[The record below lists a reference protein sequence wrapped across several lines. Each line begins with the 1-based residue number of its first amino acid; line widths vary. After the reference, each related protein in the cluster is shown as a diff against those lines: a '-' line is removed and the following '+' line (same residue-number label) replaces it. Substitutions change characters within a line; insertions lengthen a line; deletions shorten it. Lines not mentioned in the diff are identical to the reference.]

1 VEKVRPNIHQ
11 RRRLSDAIRA
21 GLLVSLL
28 MMLLAAPVLLLGK
41 DTTTNAQ
48 GERVFTTSE
57 ASDALKYH
65 IPVIETM
72 ANEWPDVDIVNYRS
86 ATSPGYHLAMA
97 AMRQIGVNDAGLRWI
112 NLLAGCAFVGLVG
125 AFAAS
130 TCGWRAGTLLAI
142 PLVVSPY
149 VLSSSCWITTDNAAL
164 AFVALA
170 IGCAA
175 FGSGSAR
182 ASALGGVGATLAV
195 AIRQLHIW
203 PIAPLSLSMKAGSG
217 MLARFPIVRDV
228 AAKLGLEP
236 PSERLNWTRFVVGSL
251 AVLAPTT
258 LLAFFVW
265 KWGGLM
271 PPMYR
276 ELHASGVSLSM
287 PALALSLAAIF
298 GGAFLAFAWEGIRTF
313 RVRDPFVL
321 GALGIGLL
329 AALAP
334 ETSWDNDAGRRFGW
348 LWEVVRRAPD
358 VMERSLLFV
367 VLAPIGALV
376 LLAFWRAAATC
387 ARARVATILLFSAV
401 CWCAAQ
407 MANAQAWQRY
417 AEPPVLAG
425 VIWLGAAALPSRE
438 VRAAWPRLVRL
449 GVVAG
454 PLALGAWLLTVSVVT
469 IYLKVM

>member
-1 VEKVRPNIHQ
+1 
-11 RRRLSDAIRA
+11 
-21 GLLVSLL
+21 
-28 MMLLAAPVLLLGK
+28 
-41 DTTTNAQ
+41 
-48 GERVFTTSE
+48 
-57 ASDALKYH
+57 
-65 IPVIETM
+65 
-72 ANEWPDVDIVNYRS
+72 
-86 ATSPGYHLAMA
+86 
-97 AMRQIGVNDAGLRWI
+97 
-112 NLLAGCAFVGLVG
+112 
-125 AFAAS
+125 
-130 TCGWRAGTLLAI
+130 
-142 PLVVSPY
+142 
-149 VLSSSCWITTDNAAL
+149 
-164 AFVALA
+164 
-170 IGCAA
+170 
-175 FGSGSAR
+175 
-182 ASALGGVGATLAV
+182 
-195 AIRQLHIW
+195 
-203 PIAPLSLSMKAGSG
+203 
-217 MLARFPIVRDV
+217 
-228 AAKLGLEP
+228 
-236 PSERLNWTRFVVGSL
+236 
-251 AVLAPTT
+251 
-258 LLAFFVW
+258 
-265 KWGGLM
+265 
-271 PPMYR
+271 MYR

-387 ARARVATILLFSAV
+387 ARARVATVLLFAGI

-438 VRAAWPRLVRL
+438 SRASWPKIARL
-449 GVVAG
+449 GVIAG
-454 PLALGAWLLTVSVVT
+454 PLALGAWLFTVSVVT
-469 IYLKVM
+469 IYLKVV